1 MKYPLSLNTVF
12 SLTTIISVFS
22 FISCGTNVPVIKN
35 QTAPPAVAQLLDEE
49 IKRFENSGV
58 IHIES
63 TYYNPHIKGF
73 LTAYSNG
80 DRNTTDQLKGIL
92 TDSEINAILNAEEV
106 AYLIQQLENHAKVP
120 STLLMTSQKVILED
134 LHDKK
139 DKDLNNNQRIL
150 NIDKNRMIIS
160 TPVFTRDKQFA
171 LIDVSKGKLN
181 NMYTT
186 INLYQKEGDTYVFS
200 KTLLGY
206 ME

>member
-1 MKYPLSLNTVF
+1 MKNPLSLKSIS
-12 SLTTIISVFS
+12 SLAIIVSIFS
-22 FISCGTNVPVIKN
+22 FISCGT
-35 QTAPPAVAQLLDEE
+35 TAPLATTTADAAVAQLLDEE
-49 IKRFENSGV
+49 IKRFDNTGV
-58 IHIES
+58 IHLES

-80 DRNTTDQLKGIL
+80 ERMATDQLKNIL
-92 TDSEINAILNAEEV
+92 TVGEINAILNSGELEN
-106 AYLIQQLENHAKVP
+106 LIQQLENPATVP
-120 STLLMTSQKVILED
+120 STPLMVSRKVILED
-134 LHDKK
+134 LHTKK
-139 DKDLNNNQRIL
+139 DKNINNNQRVL

-160 TPVFTRDKQFA
+160 TPVFTRDKQYA

-186 INLYQKEGDTYVFS
+186 INLYQREGDTYVFS